1 MITHNGH
8 YDEED
13 HMGQGDDHTG
23 RETKRNAKNYPSSQN
38 LAIVVNIDKLLLW

>member
-8 YDEED
+8 YDEEA
-13 HMGQGDDHTG
+13 HMGQGDDHAG
-23 RETKRNAKNYPSSQN
+23 KETIRNAKNYPSSQN